1 MRAGPRMRSLHGP
14 RDRSRREVAPVA
26 VADAD
31 TDAVAVRCRLP
42 LSLPL
47 LLLLSPLLVLG
58 AIALIAMGRGR
69 WLLVLPAV
77 CGAICA
83 ARGVAVEVENT
94 REKVQIVVK

>member
-1 MRAGPRMRSLHGP
+1 MNRPPSVVRLYVVRP
-14 RDRSRREVAPVA
+14 DRKINLW
-26 VADAD
+26 
-31 TDAVAVRCRLP
+31 LP
-42 LSLPL
+42 LFLILPFVLVL